1 MRILFLHSSSD
12 MYGASK
18 ILLIILEMLKKNGH
32 KPLVVLSEDGLLSQA
47 LKKEHIEVRFIKLGI
62 IRRKYFNL

>member
-1 MRILFLHSSSD
+1 

-18 ILLIILEMLKKNGH
+18 ILLITLQMLKKNGH
-32 KPLVVLSEDGLLSQA
+32 DPFVVLSEEGLLSQA

-62 IRRKYFNL
+62 IRKKYFNFKGLILSLIHI